1 MGAGDDPGVALPR
14 AGARLGFDRRDI
26 SGSAGCLDMLMHTTN
41 GRYLSILD
49 AARISYLTRTGLW
62 RWCGIKMTCK
72 PRCA

>member
-1 MGAGDDPGVALPR
+1 
-14 AGARLGFDRRDI
+14 
-26 SGSAGCLDMLMHTTN
+26 MLMHTTN

-49 AARISYLTRTGLW
+49 AARISYLTRTDLW